1 MRAECKIR
9 SVCYSAEGQDQHD
22 EHQEADRS
30 CADVD
35 VLAGKCCRHE
45 FALSSGALSSVEARR
60 ARIGMPAIPR
70 RLIHLKEG
78 ATQRRTQTARSL
90 RSQIPRDREVE
101 TLVKRSVVFLSGL
114 ATTITGVFIRSCE
127 SGVEVTLASVRCG
140 KAPPGA
146 VMLGEHA
153 HCAGV

>member
-1 MRAECKIR
+1 
-9 SVCYSAEGQDQHD
+9 
-22 EHQEADRS
+22 
-30 CADVD
+30 
-35 VLAGKCCRHE
+35 
-45 FALSSGALSSVEARR
+45 
-60 ARIGMPAIPR
+60 MPAIPR

-127 SGVEVTLASVRCG
+127 SGVEMTLGSAWCG

-146 VMLGEHA
+146 ALLGEGTRSA
-153 HCAGV
+153 QAVRSPLRDWP